1 MLGGNH
7 LEEPIQQ
14 IIKDVLQGEKDKYA
28 LIVTRC
34 EKFIFNY
41 CYHMLGD
48 YGDAEDCS
56 QEVFLKAYRGL
67 HTYQPDRPFEAW
79 LYRIA
84 YNHSI
89 DMLRKRKVTRLL
101 PFLYKNDR
109 ENNHVDQAIDHKY
122 YNPAVLHALAAL
134 SAEERSLLIL
144 RCVEDKS
151 YNDISLVLNQNTAY
165 LRKKFQRAAA
175 KFRKNYVSQEEEKPN
190 DAQRS
195 RTRAETTISKS

>member
-1 MLGGNH
+1 MLGGNY

-14 IIKDVLQGEKDKYA
+14 IITDVLQGNKEKYA
-28 LIVTRC
+28 QIVIRC

-48 YGDAEDCS
+48 YGEAEDCS

-89 DMLRKRKVTRLL
+89 DVLRKRKVTSLL

-109 ENNHVDQAIDHKY
+109 DNNHVDQAIDHKY
-122 YNPAVLHALAAL
+122 YNPDVLHALAML
-134 SAEERSLLIL
+134 SADERSLLIL

-151 YNDISLVLNQNTAY
+151 YNDISLILNQNAAY
-165 LRKKFQRAAA
+165 LRKKFQRAAE
-175 KFRKNYVSQEEEKPN
+175 KFRKNYVRYEEETPIES
-190 DAQRS
+190 QRS
-195 RTRAETTISKS
+195 RSKSTISKS